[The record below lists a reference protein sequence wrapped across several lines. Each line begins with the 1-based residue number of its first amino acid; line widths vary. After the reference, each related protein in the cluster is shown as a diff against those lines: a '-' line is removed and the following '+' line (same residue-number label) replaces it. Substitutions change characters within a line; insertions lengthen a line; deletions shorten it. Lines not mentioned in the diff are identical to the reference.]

1 MYRNELRTELNNRA
15 VINKAYQLGQ
25 APTVVVAQDKINTK
39 KEVDLLDL
47 SKRLLALPDNKTDH
61 IPGYLPLVPGMPVLL
76 QENIA
81 CELGLSNG
89 TPGIFR
95 KLIYDETTE
104 HNSDLTESVYTSDT
118 IFVHNAH
125 YALVEILK
133 SKTNKFD
140 DLEPQ
145 IIPIPVVEKTFTVSL
160 EQLYPDKSSVL
171 KALSAKQ
178 LKTTISVKR
187 RGLPLVPAYSI
198 TTHKSQGQTLPKI
211 IIDLNMPPGMVEVAS
226 SYVPLSRVKQ
236 LADIAILRD
245 FDISALRI
253 KPSKGQIEELSRLS
267 AIFGETKRR
276 YSHYFT

>member
-15 VINKAYQLGQ
+15 VVNKAYQLGQ

-47 SKRLLALPDNKTDH
+47 SKRLLALPDNKNDH

-81 CELGLSNG
+81 CELGLTNG

-133 SKTNKFD
+133 SETNKFD
-140 DLEPQ
+140 YLEPQ
-145 IIPIPVVEKTFTVSL
+145 IILIPVVEKTFSVSL
-160 EQLYPDKSSVL
+160 EQLYPNKGSVL
-171 KALSAKQ
+171 KALNAKQ
-178 LKTTISVKR
+178 MKTTISVKR

-211 IIDLNMPPGMVEVAS
+211 IIDLNIPSCPKRKKS
-226 SYVPLSRVKQ
+226 S
-236 LADIAILRD
+236 
-245 FDISALRI
+245 I
-253 KPSKGQIEELSRLS
+253 KPRENVDE
-267 AIFGETKRR
+267 
-276 YSHYFT
+276 

>member
-1 MYRNELRTELNNRA
+1 MYRNQLRTELNNRA

-25 APTVVVAQDKINTK
+25 APTVVIAQNKINTK
-39 KEVDLLDL
+39 KEEDLLDL
-47 SKRLLALPDNKTDH
+47 SKRLLAVPDNKTDH
-61 IPGYLPLVPGMPVLL
+61 IPGYLALVPGMPVLL

-81 CELGLSNG
+81 CELSFSNG

-95 KLIYDETTE
+95 KLIYDETAE

-125 YALVEILK
+125 YPSVEILK

-140 DLEPQ
+140 DLEPHM
-145 IIPIPVVEKTFTVSL
+145 IPIPVVEKTFTVSQ
-160 EQLYPDKSSVL
+160 EQLYPDKGSAL
-171 KALSAKQ
+171 KALAAKQ

-187 RGLPLVPAYSI
+187 RGPPLVPAYLI
-198 TTHKSQGQTLPKI
+198 TSHKSQGQTLPKI
-211 IIDLNMPPGMVEVAS
+211 IIDLNMPPRMVEVAS

-236 LADIAILRD
+236 PADIAILRD

>member
-25 APTVVVAQDKINTK
+25 APTVVIAQDKINTK

-47 SKRLLALPDNKTDH
+47 SKLLLPLPDNKTDH
-61 IPGYLPLVPGMPVLL
+61 IPGMPVLL

-95 KLIYDETTE
+95 KLIYDETAECTSLSTE
-104 HNSDLTESVYTSDT
+104 NVYTSDT
-118 IFVHNAH
+118 LFVRDAH

-140 DLEPQ
+140 DLEPH
-145 IIPIPVVEKTFTVSL
+145 IISILVVEKTFTVSL
-160 EQLYPDKSSVL
+160 EQLYPDKSSLL

-211 IIDLNMPPGMVEVAS
+211 IIDLNMPPGMVEVAF

-236 LADIAILRD
+236 LTDIAILRD
-245 FDISALRI
+245 LDISALRI

-276 YSHYFT
+276 FSHYFT